1 MPPRAS
7 RKRKS
12 TPAQTPAKGRTRRK
26 RTKTNKK
33 ADASCSA
40 PRRAAD
46 KVQAAIEIL
55 ESEFKHVE
63 NPENPEHEILRS
75 MIRRLC
81 KYSIDIAFKAE
92 KVNERLDSAQRD
104 LQRKDDDLRRAQK
117 EVKDMDQMKSKAIKT
132 MKAAQK
138 ASERSQK
145 RFESAQRDLQQK
157 TDGLHR
163 TQNELKDTKT
173 ALDKTRSTLN
183 DAQKE
188 IEMMR
193 KSIISH
199 IEMSE
204 ELTATQVELQDT
216 RNQLAEQTQEL
227 EKIRK
232 AFQTENDTLTK
243 NMDSKDHHIS
253 EIQSELAKLR
263 TENEGLK
270 KSAKAEIAELRTENE
285 ELRSS
290 VAELR
295 TENEGLRSSV
305 AELRTENEGLR
316 SSVTQPTS
324 PQAKSVNGIPET
336 SFAEAQSSKQLKQ
349 IKDEL
354 AAEQKKTKTLKTIGR
369 KAIKERARRVWQATL
384 ECLSDYKEVLPR
396 DIFKNKKVSQTTG
409 TLIKELKAAVQE
421 VRARDVCDI
430 CEQVFASMT
439 ESENMRPTHNLSP
452 HKDSTKLKSRQ
463 ELIQE
468 FSNMMNKHI
477 NRQTSSVL
485 GQQMSDAL
493 DFGASQSPVG
503 SPGSGKSP
511 FTPLTEQTLGDYSDM
526 FNRGSRLFDNIGV

>member
-1 MPPRAS
+1 M
-7 RKRKS
+7 
-12 TPAQTPAKGRTRRK
+12 
-26 RTKTNKK
+26 
-33 ADASCSA
+33 
-40 PRRAAD
+40 
-46 KVQAAIEIL
+46 
-55 ESEFKHVE
+55 
-63 NPENPEHEILRS
+63 
-75 MIRRLC
+75 
-81 KYSIDIAFKAE
+81 
-92 KVNERLDSAQRD
+92 
-104 LQRKDDDLRRAQK
+104 
-117 EVKDMDQMKSKAIKT
+117 
-132 MKAAQK
+132 
-138 ASERSQK
+138 
-145 RFESAQRDLQQK
+145 
-157 TDGLHR
+157 
-163 TQNELKDTKT
+163 
-173 ALDKTRSTLN
+173 
-183 DAQKE
+183 
-188 IEMMR
+188 
-193 KSIISH
+193 
-199 IEMSE
+199 
-204 ELTATQVELQDT
+204 
-216 RNQLAEQTQEL
+216 
-227 EKIRK
+227 
-232 AFQTENDTLTK
+232 
-243 NMDSKDHHIS
+243 
-253 EIQSELAKLR
+253 
-263 TENEGLK
+263 
-270 KSAKAEIAELRTENE
+270 
-285 ELRSS
+285 
-290 VAELR
+290 
-295 TENEGLRSSV
+295 
-305 AELRTENEGLR
+305 
-316 SSVTQPTS
+316 
-324 PQAKSVNGIPET
+324 NGIPET